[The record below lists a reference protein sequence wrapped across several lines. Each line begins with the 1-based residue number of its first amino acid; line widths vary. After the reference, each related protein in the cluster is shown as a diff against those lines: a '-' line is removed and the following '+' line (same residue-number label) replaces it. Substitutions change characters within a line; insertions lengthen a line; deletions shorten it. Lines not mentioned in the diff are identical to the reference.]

1 MKKPKIRFKGFTE
14 TWEQRKLSD
23 VVDSVDTGKSRF
35 DKYGGRLREAL
46 DWLFLQPGRGLCLMY
61 APRGDISAILVHD
74 RIFRR
79 HILLREE
86 ECRSLWLF
94 LPRYQVGLYRL

>member
-1 MKKPKIRFKGFTE
+1 MPFPL
-14 TWEQRKLSD
+14 Q
-23 VVDSVDTGKSRF
+23 DSYDYPEYSY

-61 APRGDISAILVHD
+61 ALRGDISAILVHG
-74 RIFRR
+74 RIFLR

-86 ECRSLWLF
+86 EYRSLWLF
-94 LPRYQVGLYRL
+94 LLRYQVAVSPVITIVLSGVINLYP

>member
-1 MKKPKIRFKGFTE
+1 MPFPL
-14 TWEQRKLSD
+14 Q
-23 VVDSVDTGKSRF
+23 DSYGYPEYSY
-35 DKYGGRLREAL
+35 DKYGGRLREAW

-61 APRGDISAILVHD
+61 APRGDISAILVHV

>member
-1 MKKPKIRFKGFTE
+1 MPFPL
-14 TWEQRKLSD
+14 Q
-23 VVDSVDTGKSRF
+23 DSYGYPEHSY

-61 APRGDISAILVHD
+61 APCGDISAILVHG